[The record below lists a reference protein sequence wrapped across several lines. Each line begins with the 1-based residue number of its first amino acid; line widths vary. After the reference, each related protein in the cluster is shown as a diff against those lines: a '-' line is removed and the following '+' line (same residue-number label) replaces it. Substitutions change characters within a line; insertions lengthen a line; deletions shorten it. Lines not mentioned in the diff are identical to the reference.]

1 MLLEFTM
8 LLSES
13 SPSKLPLN
21 FLSFLQVNK
30 PITDIHHL
38 SLLLHFLMLEEGFQ
52 AEKSE
57 IIISNCMRKKF
68 NLTHGPVFYFK
79 SSIMLF
85 LRRKSRGV
93 YEAKALLVDRKKDEF
108 KMEIEIE
115 RFVENDVICNIY
127 NLSYESRFK
136 NISELSI
143 SFKSQIVYPLLLKIK
158 CFLELSTSRRS
169 LDILNDD
176 CLFTLFKLL
185 DVVSFLRLSNTSKR
199 FLGIS
204 RTNTIQITIWKKHM
218 KSHFPIQYRM
228 IESGN
233 KGEIIKAFFIM
244 LYKNKTEKNET
255 RRRASRDSSMSRDVL
270 DVRCRYMFGHRCRD
284 SLDFYSS
291 YDLDDFD

>member
-1 MLLEFTM
+1 M

-13 SPSKLPLN
+13 TPSKLPLN
-21 FLSFLQVNK
+21 FLTLLQVNK
-30 PITDIHHL
+30 PKTDIHHL
-38 SLLLHFLMLEEGFQ
+38 SLLLHGLMLEEGFQ

-68 NLTHGPVFYFK
+68 NLTHGPVFYFN

-93 YEAKALLVDRKKDEF
+93 YEAKALLVDHKKDEV

-115 RFVENDVICNIY
+115 RFVENDVICNMY

-136 NISELSI
+136 NISELST
-143 SFKSQIVYPLLLKIK
+143 SFKRQIVSPLLFKIK
-158 CFLELSTSRRS
+158 CLSELSPSRRS

-176 CLFTLFKLL
+176 CLFVIFKLL
-185 DVVSFLRLSNTSKR
+185 DIVSYLRLSISSKR

-204 RTNTIQITIWKKHM
+204 KTNAVQITIWKKHM
-218 KSHFPIQYRM
+218 KDHFPIQYRM

-244 LYKNKTEKNET
+244 LYKNKEATVGRPI
-255 RRRASRDSSMSRDVL
+255 RRRRSSRYNAMIYDYLDCSLIDDGCLYSHNGIDFDSSED
-270 DVRCRYMFGHRCRD
+270 
-284 SLDFYSS
+284 
-291 YDLDDFD
+291 